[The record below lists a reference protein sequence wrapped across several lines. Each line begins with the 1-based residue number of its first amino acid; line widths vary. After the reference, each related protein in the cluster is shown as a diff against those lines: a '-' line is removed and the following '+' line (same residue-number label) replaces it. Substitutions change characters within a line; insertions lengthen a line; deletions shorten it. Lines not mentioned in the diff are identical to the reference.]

1 MKNVTIRIPASSAN
15 LGPGFDC
22 LGIALSLYNYVSVN
36 ETCEGLSIRTDGGF
50 SGGVPL
56 DSSNLVYKAMN
67 LVALRCGKS
76 FRGLDITL
84 KNNIPTSRGLGSSSA
99 AIVGG
104 LVAGNILLDN
114 PFTKE
119 QLLNMGAELEGHAD
133 NVAPALYG
141 GFTTSVSRS
150 NLVRCIKNS
159 IKDDLKFA
167 VFIPDFYLRTKKA
180 RNILPRVVP
189 FCDAVYNLS
198 RSSFLTASL
207 ISGDY
212 SNLRTAVSDRLHQN
226 FRKRL
231 IPGIDDIFRLS
242 YKNNALGVYLSG
254 AGPSILAFIDSGNT
268 DFNAKVSGV
277 LNKKFNHWHLQI
289 LDADNEGATQI
300 NRLEVF

>member
-1 MKNVTIRIPASSAN
+1 MKNVTLRIPASSAN

-22 LGIALSLYNYVSVN
+22 LGIALGLYNYVSVS
-36 ETCEGLSIRTDGGF
+36 ETDRDVTIRTDGGL
-50 SGGVPL
+50 SAGVPL
-56 DSSNLVYKAMN
+56 DSSNLVYRAMN
-67 LVALRCGKS
+67 LVATKCGKNFS
-76 FRGLDITL
+76 GLDITL

-104 LVAGNILLDN
+104 LLAGNILLDN

-119 QLLNMGAELEGHAD
+119 QLLNIGAELEGHAD
-133 NVAPALYG
+133 NVAATLYG
-141 GFTTSVSRS
+141 GFTTSVSRA
-150 NLVRCIKNS
+150 NLVSCVKNPV
-159 IKDDLKFA
+159 KDDLKFA
-167 VFIPDFYLRTKKA
+167 VFIPDFHLRTKKA
-180 RNILPRVVP
+180 RTLLPRVVP
-189 FCDAVYNLS
+189 FCDAVYNLG
-198 RSSFLTASL
+198 RSSLLSASL

-212 SNLRTAVSDRLHQN
+212 THLRTAVSDRLHQN

-254 AGPSILAFIDSGNT
+254 AGPSIVALIKSDNT

-289 LDADNEGATQI
+289 LNADNEGAAQI

>member
-22 LGIALSLYNYVSVN
+22 LGIALGLYNHVSVN

-56 DSSNLVYKAMN
+56 DSSNLVYRAMN

-104 LVAGNILLDN
+104 LLAGNILLDN

-133 NVAPALYG
+133 NVAPALFG

-150 NLVRCIKNS
+150 NLVSCIKNP
-159 IKDDLKFA
+159 IRDDLKFA

-180 RNILPRVVP
+180 RNLLPRVVP

-254 AGPSILAFIDSGNT
+254 AGPSILAFIDSANT